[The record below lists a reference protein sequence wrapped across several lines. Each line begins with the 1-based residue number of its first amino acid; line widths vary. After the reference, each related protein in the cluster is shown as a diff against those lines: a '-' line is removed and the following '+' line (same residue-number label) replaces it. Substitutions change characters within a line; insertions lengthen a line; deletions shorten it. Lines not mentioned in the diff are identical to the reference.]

1 MKKTLFTL
9 IFSVIAFTLSA
20 QSLFRIVPF
29 LQNPTNS
36 GITVTW
42 LTTAPAFSYVE
53 YGTDKQNLKR
63 AVTMVDGQ
71 IIAGNKIHRIRLNN
85 LEKGEKYFYRIV
97 SKEIKLYQAYK
108 KEFGDSVASDFY
120 EFTYPRDKDNF
131 TAVVFNDLHK
141 QKPTVDL
148 LAASLKE
155 TPYDLVIFNGD
166 CIDDPKDEDDV
177 VSFLSYLSEKIGKGC
192 APMIFTRGNHE
203 IRNAHS
209 IYLRDIIEYS
219 TEQSYGS
226 FNWGDTRFV
235 VLDCG
240 EDKPDNHPVYY
251 GLNDFEGFRKEQVDF
266 LKRELSSKEFKSA
279 TKRILV
285 HHIPIY
291 YKIDDKTQDAYNP
304 CYDLWNPLLKN
315 ANFNVCLNAHTHSTA
330 FFKTGEANGN
340 NYPIIVGGG
349 PRANATVI
357 VIKKSDKALNVQ
369 CRNSNGEIIAE
380 VND

>member
-1 MKKTLFTL
+1 MKKVLFTL
-9 IFSVIAFTLSA
+9 LFSVIAITLSA
-20 QSLFRIVPF
+20 QSLFRTVPF
-29 LQNPTNS
+29 LQNPTKS
-36 GITVTW
+36 GVTVTW
-42 LTTAPAFSYVE
+42 LTTVPAFSYVE

-63 AVTMVDGQ
+63 AVTQVDGQ
-71 IIAGNKIHRIRLNN
+71 IIAGNTIHRIRLND
-85 LEKGEKYFYRIV
+85 LEKGQKYFYRIV

-108 KEFGDSVASDFY
+108 KEFGDSLASDFY
-120 EFTYPRDKDNF
+120 EFTYPRDKENF
-131 TAVVFNDLHK
+131 TAVIFNDLHK

-148 LAASLKE
+148 LAKSLE
-155 TPYDLVIFNGD
+155 NTPYDLVIFNGD
-166 CIDDPKDEDDV
+166 CIDDPKDEDDA
-177 VSFLSYLSEKIGKGC
+177 VSFISYLSEKIGKGC

-203 IRNAHS
+203 IRNAYS
-209 IYLRDIIEYS
+209 IRLRDIIEYS

-226 FNWGDTRFV
+226 FSWGDTRFV

-266 LKRELSSKEFKSA
+266 LKRELSSKEFKTA

-291 YKIDDKTQDAYNP
+291 YKTTDGEYNP
-304 CYDLWNPLLKN
+304 CYDLWNPQLKS
-315 ANFNVCLNAHTHSTA
+315 APFNVCFNAHTHEQA
-330 FFKTGEANGN
+330 FFNKGEANGN

-349 PRANATVI
+349 PRANATVM
-357 VIKKSDKALNVQ
+357 VVKKSDKTLNVQ
-369 CRNSNGEIIAE
+369 CRNTKGEVVAE